1 MKGAFTKAWVVVMWR
16 RRLTLGAHGAGGVFV
31 KDLWIKF
38 VEGFS
43 KEPKEPLWPE
53 ENLE

>member
-1 MKGAFTKAWVVVMWR
+1 VLALRPGLWSCGGEDSHLVHVVQVEF
-16 RRLTLGAHGAGGVFV
+16 FV
-31 KDLWIKF
+31 KDLWIGF

-43 KEPKEPLWPE
+43 KEPKEPLRLE

>member
-1 MKGAFTKAWVVVMWR
+1 
-16 RRLTLGAHGAGGVFV
+16 V
-31 KDLWIKF
+31 KDLWIGF

-53 ENLE
+53 ENLERSYADLR